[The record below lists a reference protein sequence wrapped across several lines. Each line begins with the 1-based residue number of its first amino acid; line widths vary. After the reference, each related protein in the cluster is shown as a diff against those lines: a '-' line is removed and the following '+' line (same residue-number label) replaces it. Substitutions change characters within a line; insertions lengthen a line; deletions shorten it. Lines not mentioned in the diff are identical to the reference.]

1 MLQIVAYICL
11 RNIHESLRAK
21 YSVFFAWFGRI
32 SLEVSHRT
40 FDVLIFYY
48 SCQVTVLFSTLSHS

>member
-1 MLQIVAYICL
+1 MWQIVAYICL

-32 SLEVSHRT
+32 SLEVSRLT
-40 FDVLIFYY
+40 SYTKYLFDFIIK
-48 SCQVTVLFSTLSHS
+48 Q